1 MPDLDAQVQ
10 IPEQDFDVPAEVNF
24 GGSDSDDTEPARRDD
39 RPIRDGDGDTESFSM
54 GSLVLAIAGLVLA
67 FVAGFLA
74 WHWTSQ
80 NERAIAEKAD
90 ASRMARALRGKADKS
105 RVEKIDQAVKNSAG
119 DRIDSASLA
128 SESALRKKADKSRVD
143 NLESELD
150 SKAEAKRVE
159 KLEGRVDKTE
169 GRLDEVES
177 DVQWLAGETEKNE
190 QGLEELRDRKDDSSG
205 TITIVPAS
213 K

>member
-54 GSLVLAIAGLVLA
+54 GSLVLAIVAIVLSVI
-67 FVAGFLA
+67 VALLA
-74 WHWTSQ
+74 WFWT
-80 NERAIAEKAD
+80 D
-90 ASRMARALRGKADKS
+90 GKAEAA
-105 RVEKIDQAVKNSAG
+105 RVNQALSHKASKTRVVKMDQALKDHQGN
-119 DRIDSASLA
+119 RIDSASLA
-128 SESALRKKADKSRVD
+128 SKSALRKKADKSRVD

-150 SKAEAKRVE
+150 SKAEADRVE
-159 KLEGRVDKTE
+159 KLEGRVGDNE
-169 GRLDEVES
+169 DRLGEVED
-177 DVQWLAGETEKNE
+177 DVRWLSGQTEENRK
-190 QGLEELRDRKDDSSG
+190 GLEELRNREDDSG

-213 K
+213 SE